1 MLTIELAQQLKHAGL
16 TWTPSSGDRF
26 VVPVED
32 MEERVF
38 VLSDV
43 TADIHRFESGD
54 LIGFN
59 GTTEWA
65 LDSIEQERVVWF
77 PREGQLRELLGAAFS
92 RLEQVSGGY
101 AVTATAAG
109 GVESRF
115 VDLDPERAYA
125 RALLSRLAAQA
136 E

>member
-1 MLTIELAQQLKHAGL
+1 MLTLELAQQLKTAGL
-16 TWTPSSGDRF
+16 VWTPASGDRF
-26 VVPVED
+26 IVPVED
-32 MEERVF
+32 MEDRVF
-38 VLSDV
+38 FLSDV
-43 TADIHRFESGD
+43 TADIHRFASGD

-77 PREGQLRELLGAAFS
+77 PREDQLRVLLGAAFS

-109 GVESRF
+109 GVEARF
-115 VDLDPERAYA
+115 IDIDPERAYA
-125 RALLSRLAAQA
+125 RALLSRLAPPKG
-136 E
+136 

>member
-1 MLTIELAQQLKHAGL
+1 MLTIELAQQLKSAGL
-16 TWTPSSGDRF
+16 VWTPSSGDRF

-32 MEERVF
+32 MEESVF

-65 LDSIEQERVVWF
+65 LDSIEQEHVVWF
-77 PREGQLRELLGAAFS
+77 PREDQLRELLGAAFS

-101 AVTATAAG
+101 AVTATAADG
-109 GVESRF
+109 IESRF
-115 VDLDPERAYA
+115 VDTDPERAYA
-125 RALLSRLAAQA
+125 RALLSRLGATTG
-136 E
+136 

>member
-1 MLTIELAQQLKHAGL
+1 MLNIELAQQLKSAGL

-38 VLSDV
+38 ILSDV

-77 PREGQLRELLGAAFS
+77 PREDQLRELLGAAFS

-101 AVTATAAG
+101 AVTATGAG
-109 GVESRF
+109 GVEGCF
-115 VDLDPERAYA
+115 VDIDPERAYA
-125 RALLSRLAAQA
+125 RALLSRLGAKAD
-136 E
+136 